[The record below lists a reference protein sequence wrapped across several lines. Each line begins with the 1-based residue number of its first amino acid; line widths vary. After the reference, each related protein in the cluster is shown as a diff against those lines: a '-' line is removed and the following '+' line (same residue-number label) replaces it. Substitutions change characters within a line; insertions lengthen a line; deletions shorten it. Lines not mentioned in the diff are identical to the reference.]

1 MNEIKIKSIY
11 KHFKGNLY
19 LVEDIAI
26 HSETGEKYV
35 VYRALY
41 GDTALY
47 IRPYDMFASEVDHK
61 KYPNVKQKYRFELQN
76 ISKIDLTDVERYKF
90 RHLGLNV

>member
-1 MNEIKIKSIY
+1 MNEIKVKSIY
-11 KHFKGNLY
+11 KHFKGDLY

-26 HSETGEKYV
+26 HSETREKYV

-41 GDTALY
+41 GNVGLY
-47 IRPYDMFASEVDHK
+47 IRPYDTFASEVDHD

-76 ISKIDLTDVERYKF
+76 INSVKDN
-90 RHLGLNV
+90 H